1 LRCAIDARQ
10 LDPHGGGKRAGA
22 HELCGGGGRKV
33 AIAVEPRHPFAHA
46 CAHALEP
53 RGARANI
60 QKRAAG

>member
-1 LRCAIDARQ
+1 LRCAIDGRQ

-22 HELCGGGGRKV
+22 HELCGGGDIWRKV
-33 AIAVEPRHPFAHA
+33 AHA

>member
-1 LRCAIDARQ
+1 LRCAIDGRQ

-22 HELCGGGGRKV
+22 HELCGGGDIGRKV
-33 AIAVEPRHPFAHA
+33 AIAVEPRHPF
-46 CAHALEP
+46 AHALEP